1 MSEINT
7 YKLIKEKLQAIPNQ
21 RLKGSLFEK
30 VCKRFLE
37 EHDSANEYESIEL
50 WSDWKLR
57 GNKSDCGIDM
67 VIQTTSKEYIAVQCK
82 FHQDSV
88 SLNELATFFTQLQSG
103 VGEVRFKKGIIIT
116 TSNLTSNAQQAIEQ
130 IRSTGMGIDIDEI
143 NEEDFIYSRIDWEKF
158 DPTQTQGELPLCDK
172 KRPRPHQTEAI
183 EKTKEYFSDPKNVR
197 GKLIMACGTG
207 KTYTSLKIM
216 ESLEPK
222 IMLFL
227 APSIA
232 LLSQTFREYA
242 QEKSDPFYASIVCSD
257 DKTGQSKKN
266 KSKNEDNDDIK
277 FSELPLKPS
286 TRLEDI
292 LSVYEKAKQENKR
305 FIIFS
310 TYQSALRIK
319 EAQERG
325 LDKIDLMICDEAHR
339 TVGAM
344 FSTNERDDKNAFTLC
359 HSDGNIKAKQRLYMT
374 ATPKVYSEDSQTKA
388 KESGNLVY
396 SMDDAEI
403 FGEEIYTLNFEKA
416 IALDLLTDYKVIILA
431 VRSENLSGVTNS
443 VNKKISQLNAEGTK
457 LDKKL
462 INNEFVCKIIGTHK
476 GLAKQDLIALDDENK
491 EDNDLQDK
499 TDTIPSKR
507 AISFCKSIKTSKNI
521 KDSFQTIIEC
531 YDEELKKKSFK
542 NLEISIDHID
552 GTMNCKVRLDKLET
566 LNQPEQNTCKV
577 LSNARCLSEGVDVPA
592 LDSIVFFD
600 GKSAM
605 VDIIQAVGR
614 VMRKAKGKKRGYI
627 ILPIALEESEIKNLN
642 KAVNNTNFKNIWKV
656 LKALRSHDSRLV
668 DEATFREKIKVFGS
682 DDESN
687 TDDEELDEESQK
699 DKNEPNEKSK
709 QAQKT
714 LFDAIFLQ
722 DLANAMYNVMPTK
735 LGDRNYWENFAK
747 KTGNIARTLN
757 KRLNALFDKNP
768 EIFDNF
774 LTSLRENI
782 HQNIKEDEALD
793 MIVSHI
799 ITKPIF
805 DAIFGENIKNPIAK
819 SLDKMVLKLSD
830 LGLEGETKDLKNL
843 YESVKTEAARAK
855 SQKSQQELIKNLY
868 DTFLKTAF
876 RKQSEKLGIV
886 YTPMEVVDFILRA
899 TNGILK
905 KHFHTDFNDQNITIF
920 DPFTGTGSF
929 IARLLA
935 KENDLISDGTL
946 KEKFQNHLFAFDIV
960 LLSYYI
966 ALINITQAA
975 QNRDSSLKNFKNIA
989 LTDSLDYLEEKSAKE
1004 AFPLFEDLKENKQI
1018 KSTMEK
1024 KDIRVII
1031 GNPPY
1036 SAGQKSQNDNNQN
1049 LSHPKLEKKVRE
1061 TYGQNSKAKNKGGT
1075 TRDTL
1080 IQSIRMASDVLKD
1093 KGVLGFVVN
1102 GGFIDAKSADGFRKC
1117 VVKEFSHL
1125 YALNLRGNQRTS
1137 GEVSKKEGGK
1147 IFDSG
1152 SRATI
1157 AIIFFVKDK
1166 SVQNSAIHYYEVE
1179 DYLTREAKLNLLAN
1193 FENLESVPFS
1203 AITPNNKGD
1212 WINQRSEE
1220 FETLIPLK
1228 RDQKLQNDS
1237 IFDLNSMGVA
1247 SGRDPWVYNFSQN
1260 TLKQSVQTCID
1271 TYHADLKRFNENFRE
1286 GFKQRTQ
1293 GVVEAKDLYKHLNDR
1308 EITTDATKISWTHSL
1323 KQGFIK
1329 NENLLASSM
1338 ECIRLALYRPFNKQW
1353 LYWDKNLNEEQYQ
1366 YQWAKIFPDNN
1377 AYNVV
1382 INTGCG
1388 NGKAFSALISDFI
1401 SDYSLI
1407 LPNQAYPLYYYDE
1420 RGNRYY
1426 AISGYAL
1433 NLFRRHYQDN
1443 SITEEEIFYYIY
1455 AIFHHKGYV
1464 EKYKNS
1470 LTKEAPRIAL
1480 SKDFKALFILGKELA
1495 DLHLNYESGEMYT
1508 SVEYKTLMNA
1518 EIEGYYDVSKM
1529 TKKGDSIIY
1538 NQNITITKI
1547 PKKAF
1552 DYVVNGKSAIDWVVE
1567 RYQITIDSKKGKGSL
1582 IKNNPNDYA
1591 GGKYVFELLCRI
1603 IKLSVKSVDLIEK
1616 ISEKGFE

>member
-1 MSEINT
+1 M
-7 YKLIKEKLQAIPNQ
+7 
-21 RLKGSLFEK
+21 
-30 VCKRFLE
+30 
-37 EHDSANEYESIEL
+37 
-50 WSDWKLR
+50 
-57 GNKSDCGIDM
+57 
-67 VIQTTSKEYIAVQCK
+67 
-82 FHQDSV
+82 
-88 SLNELATFFTQLQSG
+88 
-103 VGEVRFKKGIIIT
+103 
-116 TSNLTSNAQQAIEQ
+116 
-130 IRSTGMGIDIDEI
+130 
-143 NEEDFIYSRIDWEKF
+143 
-158 DPTQTQGELPLCDK
+158 
-172 KRPRPHQTEAI
+172 
-183 EKTKEYFSDPKNVR
+183 
-197 GKLIMACGTG
+197 
-207 KTYTSLKIM
+207 
-216 ESLEPK
+216 
-222 IMLFL
+222 
-227 APSIA
+227 
-232 LLSQTFREYA
+232 
-242 QEKSDPFYASIVCSD
+242 
-257 DKTGQSKKN
+257 
-266 KSKNEDNDDIK
+266 
-277 FSELPLKPS
+277 
-286 TRLEDI
+286 
-292 LSVYEKAKQENKR
+292 
-305 FIIFS
+305 
-310 TYQSALRIK
+310 
-319 EAQERG
+319 
-325 LDKIDLMICDEAHR
+325 
-339 TVGAM
+339 
-344 FSTNERDDKNAFTLC
+344 
-359 HSDGNIKAKQRLYMT
+359 
-374 ATPKVYSEDSQTKA
+374 
-388 KESGNLVY
+388 
-396 SMDDAEI
+396 
-403 FGEEIYTLNFEKA
+403 
-416 IALDLLTDYKVIILA
+416 
-431 VRSENLSGVTNS
+431 
-443 VNKKISQLNAEGTK
+443 
-457 LDKKL
+457 
-462 INNEFVCKIIGTHK
+462 CKIVGTHK
-476 GLAKQDLIALDDENK
+476 GLAKQDVIALGDENQ
-491 EDNDLQDK
+491 EDNDLK
-499 TDTIPSKR
+499 NKADTFVSQR
-507 AISFCKSIKTSKNI
+507 AISFCKSIQTSKNI
-521 KDSFQTIIEC
+521 KDSFETIMEC

-542 NLEISIDHID
+542 NLQIRIDHVD

-642 KAVNNTNFKNIWKV
+642 EAINNTNFKNIWKV

-668 DEATFREKIKVFGS
+668 DEATFKEKIKVFGS
-682 DDESN
+682 DDTKN
-687 TDDEELDEESQK
+687 PDDEEELQK
-699 DKNEPNEKSK
+699 DKTEQSDPK

-714 LFDAIFLQ
+714 LFDAILLQ

-747 KTGNIARTLN
+747 KTGNIAKTLN
-757 KRLNALFDKNP
+757 NRLKELFGKNP

-774 LTSLRENI
+774 LTSLRGNI
-782 HQNIKEDEALD
+782 HQNIKEEEALD
-793 MIVSHI
+793 MITSHI

-805 DAIFGENIKNPIAK
+805 DAIFGDNIQNPIAK
-819 SLDKMVLKLSD
+819 ALDKMVLKLST
-830 LGLEGETKDLKNL
+830 LGLQGETKDLKNL

-868 DTFLKTAF
+868 NTFFKEAF
-876 RKQSEKLGIV
+876 KKQSEKLGIV
-886 YTPMEVVDFILRA
+886 YTPIEVVDFILRA

-905 KHFHTDFNDQNITIF
+905 KHFNTDFNDSNITIF

-935 KENDLISDGTL
+935 KENDLISDEAL

-975 QNRDSSLKNFKNIA
+975 QNRDKTLGNFKNIA
-989 LTDSLDYLEEKSAKE
+989 LTDSLDYLEEKSAKGG
-1004 AFPLFEDLKENKQI
+1004 FPLFEDLKENKEI

-1036 SAGQKSQNDNNQN
+1036 SAGAKSENDNNQN
-1049 LSHPKLEKKVRE
+1049 LSHPKLEKRVYE
-1061 TYGQNSKAKNKGGT
+1061 TYGQNSEAQVGKT

-1117 VVKEFSHL
+1117 VAKEFSHL
-1125 YALNLRGNQRTS
+1125 YTLNLRGNQRTS

-1179 DYLTREAKLNLLAN
+1179 DYLTREDKLNKLAS
-1193 FENLESVPFS
+1193 FENLDSVPFK

-1247 SGRDPWVYNFSQN
+1247 SGRDPWVYNFSQKR
-1260 TLKQSVQTCID
+1260 LMQSVQNCID
-1271 TYHADLKRFNENFRE
+1271 TYNADLKRFNERYRE
-1286 GFKQRTQ
+1286 AFKQRT
-1293 GVVEAKDLYKHLNDR
+1293 AKDKGIKPADRYKHLNDR
-1308 EITTDATKISWTHSL
+1308 EITTDATKIAWTDDL
-1323 KQGFIK
+1323 KNKLIN
-1329 NENLLASSM
+1329 NENLQASGM
-1338 ECIRLALYRPFNKQW
+1338 ERMRLALYRPFNRQW
-1353 LYWDKNLNEEQYQ
+1353 LYWDEDLINRQRRFS
-1366 YQWAKIFPDNN
+1366 KIFPDNN
-1377 AYNVV
+1377 ACNVV

-1401 SDYSLI
+1401 SDCSLI
-1407 LPNQAYPLYYYDE
+1407 SPNQAYPLYYYDE
-1420 RGNRYY
+1420 MGNRYY

-1433 NLFRRHYQDN
+1433 NLFRRHYGDN

-1480 SKDFKALFILGKELA
+1480 SKDFKALSTLGKELA
-1495 DLHLNYESGEMYT
+1495 DLHLNYESGEMHT

-1552 DYVVNGKSAIDWVVE
+1552 DYVVNGKSAIDWVIE
-1567 RYQITIDSKKGKGSL
+1567 RYQITTDKDSL
-1582 IKNNPNDYA
+1582 IENNPNHYA
-1591 GGKYVFELLCRI
+1591 GGKYVFELLCRV
-1603 IKLSVKSVDLIEK
+1603 IKLSEKSVDLIEK
-1616 ISEKGFE
+1616 ISKKRFE